1 MSVLTYTVN
10 DPCYAMHLKH
20 PVLGLL
26 VLIHIYAMQ
35 INKIISITDYAKSV
49 GARRCDIITNGPKG
63 NWLSFVGAE
72 GKQVSS
78 LPVGG
83 KSQDCREPL
92 SFSILC
98 FEDGGQVATANN
110 YIVGGSCTFD

>member
-1 MSVLTYTVN
+1 MQ
-10 DPCYAMHLKH
+10 LKH
-20 PVLGLL
+20 PALGLL
-26 VLIHIYAMQ
+26 LLIHIYAMN

-49 GARRCDIITNGPKG
+49 DARRCDLITNGPNG

-83 KSQDCREPL
+83 KSQDCSEPL
-92 SFSILC
+92 RFSILC
-98 FEDGGQVATANN
+98 FDDGGQVATANQ
-110 YIVGGSCTFD
+110 YTVSGSCTFD